1 MLYKKEK
8 RCFKKDPCLKK
19 IKRNIN
25 ANHNRGIKTV
35 ILFSENIF
43 VTVMFG

>member
-8 RCFKKDPCLKK
+8 RCFKKDPCLKN
-19 IKRNIN
+19 IRNIN